1 MAIPTKTFEL
11 VLVEE
16 GLLNKEQ
23 LDQAQKEAA
32 EQKVSLGMAV
42 GKLGFCTEESVAK
55 VMAVFRGTKYVNV
68 AVLRTEVMDQLAKMV
83 PADLVCKFKAIPVG
97 RKFEKYTFAVV
108 DSHTPELIGLSDE
121 LFRGKRGEIEFWVST
136 ETAIN
141 EALEKYFP
149 AGKKAQAAGKAKAA
163 AAPSAG
169 SGLADVMSEMGAIKI
184 ADGPEGGMPE
194 APDLEVMDEPGEGE
208 SEDGE
213 AVDEAPIIQLVNR
226 IIFEAVEKKAS
237 DIHIDPTET
246 GMILRYR
253 LDGVLHD
260 MAQIPKQ
267 WKKALVAVIK
277 VKTKKMKI
285 EEKRIP
291 QDAKIKIKVPSRD
304 KPIDLRVSTLPVV
317 FGEKIVMRI
326 LDTSAL
332 YKLEELG
339 MEDDEL
345 DKLKRAIDAP
355 QGMTLVTGPTG
366 SGKTNTLYSALNTVN
381 DRAYNIM
388 TAENPVEFQLPG
400 INQVQIV
407 EEQGMTF
414 AAALKAFLRQD
425 PDIILVGE
433 VRDFGEAE
441 IAVKAAM
448 TGHLVLTTMHTNDAP
463 SALSRL
469 MDMRD
474 SVSGQSMDPGILAS
488 SVNLVLAQRLMR
500 TICKKCK
507 EPVTYTKEQ
516 FVELGLDPAEFEGAT
531 LYKGKGCPVCSK
543 TGYKGRIG
551 IYEAMIMSR
560 ALRDMVMARKDANQ
574 LRDVAVKEGMR
585 TLRQSAILKAKNGH
599 STLEQIIES
608 TIE

>member
-1 MAIPTKTFEL
+1 MAIPTKTFET

-23 LDQAQKEAA
+23 LEQTLKQAA
-32 EQKVSLGMAV
+32 EENVSLGAAA
-42 GKLGFCTEESVAK
+42 GKLGFCTEDAVAK
-55 VMAVFRGTKYVNV
+55 VMAAYRGTKFVDV
-68 AVLRTEVMDQLAKMV
+68 STLKQEIMDQLAKLV
-83 PADLVCKFKAIPVG
+83 PSDLVNRYKAIPVG
-97 RKFEKYTFAVV
+97 KKFDKYTFAVIDPV
-108 DSHTPELIGLSDE
+108 APMLIRLSDE

-136 ETAIN
+136 ETAIDG
-141 EALEKYFP
+141 ALEKYFP
-149 AGKKAQAAGKAKAA
+149 AGKKAQAASKAA
-163 AAPSAG
+163 ATPSAG
-169 SGLADVMSEMGAIKI
+169 SGLADVMSDMGAIKV
-184 ADGPEGGMPE
+184 AEGPDGAMPE
-194 APDLEVMDEPGEGE
+194 APDLEVVDDVVDAET
-208 SEDGE
+208 E
-213 AVDEAPIIQLVNR
+213 AVDQAPIIQLINR

-260 MAQIPKQ
+260 IATIPKQ
-267 WKKALVAVIK
+267 WKQALVAVVK
-277 VKTKKMKI
+277 VKTRKMKI

-317 FGEKIVMRI
+317 NGEKIVMRI
-326 LDTSAL
+326 LDSSQL

-433 VRDFGEAE
+433 VRDFSEAE

-463 SALSRL
+463 SAISRL

-474 SVSGQSMDPGILAS
+474 TVSGQSMDPGILAS

-516 FVELGLDPAEFEGAT
+516 FAELGLDPAEFEGVT
-531 LYKGKGCPVCSK
+531 LYKGKGCPACSK

-560 ALRDMVMARKDANQ
+560 ALRDLVMARKDANT
-574 LRDVAVKEGMR
+574 LRDVAIKEGMR

-608 TIE
+608 TID